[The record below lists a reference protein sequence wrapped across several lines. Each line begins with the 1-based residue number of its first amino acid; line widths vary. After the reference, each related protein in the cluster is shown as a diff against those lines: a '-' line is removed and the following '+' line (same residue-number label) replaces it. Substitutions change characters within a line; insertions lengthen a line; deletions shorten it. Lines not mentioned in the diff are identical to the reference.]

1 MADDFDIGQI
11 DDVIHGR
18 VRLGIMAYLAGAE
31 SANFNEL
38 KARLQTTDGNLSVH
52 LRKLEEAGFVAV
64 SKSFQARKPVT
75 RAQMTDKGREAFVAY
90 LDAMAG
96 LVGNHGQSAP

>member
-1 MADDFDIGQI
+1 MAEDFDINRL

-18 VRLGIMAYLAGAE
+18 VRLGIMAILSGVECAD
-31 SANFNEL
+31 FNTL

-52 LRKLEEAGFVAV
+52 LRKLEDAGFVEVAKRFV
-64 SKSFQARKPVT
+64 GRKPLT
-75 RAQMTDKGREAFVAY
+75 EASMTEAGRKAFVAY

-96 LVGNHGQSAP
+96 LVGPR